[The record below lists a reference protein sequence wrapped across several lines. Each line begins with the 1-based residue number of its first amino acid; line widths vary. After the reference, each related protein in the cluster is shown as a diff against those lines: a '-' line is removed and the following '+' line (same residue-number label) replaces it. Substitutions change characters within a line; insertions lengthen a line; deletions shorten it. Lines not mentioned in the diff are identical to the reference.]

1 MAGKLKNL
9 KSKAAGNLAQTVRD
23 SAQEIW
29 LAGLGAFS
37 KAQAEGGKVFE
48 ALVKEGSGLQKKTRE
63 LAEGKLAGVADA
75 MSKNFSRATGDLSK
89 AANDLTSKAQSTAT
103 ETWDK
108 LEQVFEDRVARA
120 LNRLGVP
127 TQREVQ
133 SLARRVEELTA
144 PVHGLTGKPARA
156 AARATTASAKKAPA
170 KKAAR
175 RVVK

>member
-1 MAGKLKNL
+1 MASKLKNL
-9 KSKAAGNLAQTVRD
+9 KSKAEGNLAQTVRD

-48 ALVKEGSGLQKKTRE
+48 ALVKEGSGLQQKTRE
-63 LAEGKLAGVADA
+63 LAEGKLAGVAGV
-75 MSKNFSRATGDLSK
+75 MSKNFSKATGDLSK
-89 AANDLTSKAQSTAT
+89 AANDITSKAQSTAT

-133 SLARRVEELTA
+133 ALTKRVEELTA
-144 PVHGLTGKPARA
+144 AVNGLGGKPARA
-156 AARATTASAKKAPA
+156 AAAKAPAKKAPA
-170 KKAAR
+170 KKAVRKSA
-175 RVVK
+175 K

>member
-1 MAGKLKNL
+1 MASKLKNL
-9 KSKAAGNLAQTVRD
+9 KSKAEGNLAQTVRD

-48 ALVKEGSGLQKKTRE
+48 ALVKEGSGLQKKTRA

-75 MSKNFSRATGDLSK
+75 MSKNFNRATGDLSK

-127 TQREVQ
+127 TQRDVQ
-133 SLARRVEELTA
+133 SLAKRVEELIA
-144 PVHGLTGKPARA
+144 SVHGLAGKPARA
-156 AARATTASAKKAPA
+156 AAKKAPA

-175 RVVK
+175 KSAK